1 MVRLLSSLRGLRWAT
16 TILAVM
22 FSLVGT
28 AAAYVPDTRWSTT
41 ANGLTG
47 AQGRPATLTWSI
59 VPDGTSIPNEGPSNL
74 ISYFDGLFGVTPG
87 GNDLT
92 SRPWYALL
100 DQSFQRWT
108 ELGGLTF
115 DYESHDDGSSLGGGG
130 GVLGVRGDIRLGGA
144 FIDGNGSTLAYT
156 FLPEDGDM
164 VVDTGETTFF
174 SNSTNN
180 YRQLRNTLMHEVGHA
195 FGLEHINSSTDH
207 LLMEPFIDTSFD
219 GPQLDD
225 IRGLQGFYGDKY
237 EKTNSGAGNNIAA
250 RATSLGAVAAGE
262 SKMVGAS
269 AVGGQLVSPTETDF
283 VSIANSFD
291 VDFYSFTVAGAST
304 LDVSLRPLGGVFN
317 QAVEGGPE
325 SSFNAN
331 ARNNLSLSIF
341 APDGT
346 TLLGASSS
354 APAGQ
359 IESLSDINLAKA
371 GQYFIRVTGADAN
384 VQLYDLALSVAAA
397 GVPGDFDQNGVV
409 DAADFIVWQRD
420 LSMNGG
426 SLSADGNGDGIVNA
440 ADLGVWR
447 MHLGE
452 STIGGSLRS
461 VPEPIGLPTF
471 LAAFASLVGL
481 RRAKS
486 CHTFR
491 PSAVR

>member
-1 MVRLLSSLRGLRWAT
+1 
-16 TILAVM
+16 
-22 FSLVGT
+22 
-28 AAAYVPDTRWSTT
+28 
-41 ANGLTG
+41 
-47 AQGRPATLTWSI
+47 
-59 VPDGTSIPNEGPSNL
+59 
-74 ISYFDGLFGVTPG
+74 
-87 GNDLT
+87 
-92 SRPWYALL
+92 
-100 DQSFQRWT
+100 
-108 ELGGLTF
+108 
-115 DYESHDDGSSLGGGG
+115 
-130 GVLGVRGDIRLGGA
+130 
-144 FIDGNGSTLAYT
+144 
-156 FLPEDGDM
+156 
-164 VVDTGETTFF
+164 
-174 SNSTNN
+174 
-180 YRQLRNTLMHEVGHA
+180 
-195 FGLEHINSSTDH
+195 
-207 LLMEPFIDTSFD
+207 
-219 GPQLDD
+219 
-225 IRGLQGFYGDKY
+225 
-237 EKTNSGAGNNIAA
+237 
-250 RATSLGAVAAGE
+250 
-262 SKMVGAS
+262 MVGAS

-331 ARNNLSLSIF
+331 ARNNLALSILG
-341 APDGT
+341 PDGT

-461 VPEPIGLPTF
+461 VPEPIGLPMF